1 MKKLLKQT
9 VCLIMAAAICICLVS
24 CGNTEENQDVWATA
38 TYKENTELGSGKKTF
53 YTDVVA
59 GEKAVKFTVNTDK
72 ETVGEALSEIKLIDG
87 EKGPYGLYV
96 KTVNGIL
103 ADYDKNGAY
112 WAFTKNGESLM
123 TGVDGEKIEA
133 GTNYELTFT
142 K

>member
-59 GEKAVKFTVNTDK
+59 GEKTVKFT
-72 ETVGEALSEIKLIDG
+72 EC
-87 EKGPYGLYV
+87 
-96 KTVNGIL
+96 
-103 ADYDKNGAY
+103 
-112 WAFTKNGESLM
+112 
-123 TGVDGEKIEA
+123 
-133 GTNYELTFT
+133 
-142 K
+142 